1 MFTSYDFKPNMSFD
15 LSGQGN
21 FIEFD
26 LEQEK
31 RMFIAL
37 NLSNYNPKNEF
48 RLNRRDIP
56 KYLKV

>member
-1 MFTSYDFKPNMSFD
+1 MSFD
-15 LSGQGN
+15 WSGEGN

-37 NLSNYNPKNEF
+37 NLFNYNPKNEF